1 MYHGTLRVSDL
12 PLRDEEHTY
21 LLLSHVSHLEPTF
34 PIAPNQSPLDSTVTV
49 VEIGPMSGEGL
60 MDVMQAVY
68 KNSMHLG
75 MAGVRFMEGLND
87 VSFTVQEEDA
97 RWRRICID
105 GDIITVDKGTEIGL
119 KMCKGIEIDGGAI
132 SLSIG

>member
-49 VEIGPMSGEGL
+49 VEIGPMSGEAL
-60 MDVMQAVY
+60 MNVMRAVY
-68 KNSMHLG
+68 ENSMHLG

-87 VSFTVQEEDA
+87 VSFTVEEEDA

-105 GDIITVDKGTEIGL
+105 GDIIIVDKGTEIGL
-119 KMCKGIEIDGGAI
+119 KMCKGVEIDGGAI